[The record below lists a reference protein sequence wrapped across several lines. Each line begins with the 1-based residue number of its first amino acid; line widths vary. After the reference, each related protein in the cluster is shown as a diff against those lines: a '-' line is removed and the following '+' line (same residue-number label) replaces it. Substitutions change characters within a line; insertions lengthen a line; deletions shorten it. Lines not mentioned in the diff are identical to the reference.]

1 MSSTWNGTGRNDT
14 VPMYLVQKYK
24 SILQRHFET
33 EFIHLWKLQP
43 WREDDGQPKRRNQVF
58 EEPPPPC
65 FFTPALSYFSLVFV
79 MEHNWQL
86 KYPNNRSHH
95 LSRPINYPPNPPI
108 LAELTFALLHFSLRI
123 FDHQR
128 STLTEDFHSCD
139 AQLSETQGPEW
150 AGRSRNFK

>member
-1 MSSTWNGTGRNDT
+1 MLLQCHQPEMEQEEMTLSQCIWCKNTRVFCN
-14 VPMYLVQKYK
+14 V
-24 SILQRHFET
+24 IL
-33 EFIHLWKLQP
+33 
-43 WREDDGQPKRRNQVF
+43 RRNLFICGNYSLGERMMDNPRGGIRYLKKKV
-58 EEPPPPC
+58 PPPS

-86 KYPNNRSHH
+86 KYPNNRSHQ

-128 STLTEDFHSCD
+128 STLTEDFS
-139 AQLSETQGPEW
+139 LL
-150 AGRSRNFK
+150 